1 MQTAFLNLFFREGCL
16 DLWVGSLWKLGN
28 LVSFINSASPRSC
41 HFLLWMSQFLEL
53 YYRSKNNHLLHSG
66 VTQTLYMIFSIII
79 STHYQVYVLVQV
91 VYTSSTKAAAQ
102 AWQNKICMM
111 HSVLQSLI
119 PGQDYPYALQTHKL
133 KTGYTEGSQH
143 QQQALH
149 SSQPDLLSYPSQ
161 WSSNKHQN
169 PSLLL
174 LFVDN
179 TKLGRLWKDRSGIN
193 GDTGRDCISSMTH

>member
-1 MQTAFLNLFFREGCL
+1 
-16 DLWVGSLWKLGN
+16 
-28 LVSFINSASPRSC
+28 
-41 HFLLWMSQFLEL
+41 MSQFLEL

-79 STHYQVYVLVQV
+79 SIHYQVYVLVQV

-102 AWQNKICMM
+102 AWQNKICMR

-143 QQQALH
+143 QQQACTALNQTCFH
-149 SSQPDLLSYPSQ
+149 TQVND
-161 WSSNKHQN
+161 HII
-169 PSLLL
+169 
-174 LFVDN
+174 N
-179 TKLGRLWKDRSGIN
+179 TK
-193 GDTGRDCISSMTH
+193 THHCCYCL